1 MAETNEVF
9 ATRGPLRYFRPM
21 QIERR
26 PLLAAAL
33 ALVAAPAS
41 AQVAPRGVQPINLPV
56 AAQQGAAPGFAPLP
70 ATDALLRL
78 VDRLLRLEEDGLDP
92 RHYGIPDSALAA
104 SDPASYRTGLHAA
117 SAAALSD
124 LLLGRVRDMPGRPD
138 LRRDHSALDVQ
149 AWLTELATTPDP
161 AALIDR
167 AALRPQGAAALKA
180 ELARQRQIAATP
192 FSPIPGETTIDPGM
206 VDPLRVPLLRARIAV
221 EDPVLA
227 AAPDAGA
234 LYDPVLEE
242 AVRRWQGDNGLQVDG
257 RVGRITIGLLNRP
270 LTARVDQLRVALD
283 MRRAAA
289 PPPAERRVEV
299 NVPDYRLQV
308 MEGDREIL
316 SMAVIVGRPDRA
328 TPMMAVRLTALQ
340 FNPPWGVPE
349 RNAREDLLPRFR
361 RDPQAMMERGFRVFT
376 VVGGERMEIDPRTI
390 DWSSINGRRF
400 PYFVRQDAGDSSAL
414 GRLKFIMPNNE
425 DIFLHDTP
433 DRHLFRRPDRAF
445 SSGCIRLA
453 EPNQLMAVLLE
464 NTPGWN
470 LPRAERA
477 LASRSTSVISLGR
490 SLPVRLHYNTVM
502 VEAGGRVRIRPDI
515 YRLDAAYARAM
526 ATAPRPLVAGL
537 ARQVAR

>member
-1 MAETNEVF
+1 
-9 ATRGPLRYFRPM
+9 M

-41 AQVAPRGVQPINLPV
+41 AQRAQPVNLPV
-56 AAQQGAAPGFAPLP
+56 AAPASASPGSAPLPAPGLAPLP

-78 VDRLLRLEEDGLDP
+78 IDRLLRLEEDGLDP

-104 SDPASYRTGLHAA
+104 SDPTGYRAALHAA
-117 SAAALSD
+117 SAAAMSD
-124 LLLGRVRDMPGRPD
+124 LLLGRVRSLPD
-138 LRRDHSALDVQ
+138 RSDIRRDHFAVGLQ

-161 AALIDR
+161 AALIER
-167 AALRPQGAAALKA
+167 AALRPQGAAVLKA

-192 FSPIPGETTIDPGM
+192 FTQIPGDATIDPGM
-206 VDPLRVPLLRARIAV
+206 VDPVRVPLLRARIAV

-227 AAPDAGA
+227 AAPDSGA
-234 LYDPVLEE
+234 LYDSVLEE

-257 RVGRITIGLLNRP
+257 RVGRISLGLLNRP

-289 PPPAERRVEV
+289 PPPLGRRVEV

-308 MEGDREIL
+308 MEGEREVL

-328 TPMMAVRLTALQ
+328 TPMMAVRLTAIQ

-376 VVGGERMEIDPRTI
+376 IVGGERMEIDPRTI

-414 GRLKFIMPNNE
+414 GRLKFIMPNTE

-453 EPNQLMAVLLE
+453 EPNALMAVLLE
-464 NTPGWN
+464 GTNGWN
-470 LPRAERA
+470 LARAERA
-477 LASRSTSVISLGR
+477 LDSRSTSAVSLGR
-490 SLPVRLHYNTVM
+490 SLPLRLHYNTVV

-526 ATAPRPLVAGL
+526 AAAPRPLVAGL
-537 ARQVAR
+537 ARQ

>member
-1 MAETNEVF
+1 
-9 ATRGPLRYFRPM
+9 M

-33 ALVAAPAS
+33 ALVAAPAAS
-41 AQVAPRGVQPINLPV
+41 PAWSQIARPVNLPM
-56 AAQQGAAPGFAPLP
+56 AQAGATTGLAPLQP
-70 ATDALLRL
+70 TDALLRL

-92 RHYGIPDSALAA
+92 AHYGIPDSTLAA
-104 SDPASYRTGLHAA
+104 SDPAAYRAALHSA

-124 LLLGRVRDMPGRPD
+124 LLLGRVRTMPGRPD
-138 LRRDHSALDVQ
+138 LRRDPALINLET
-149 AWLTELATTPDP
+149 WLLELATTSDP

-167 AALRPQGAAALKA
+167 AALLPPTAAVLKA
-180 ELARQRQIAATP
+180 ELARQRQLASIP
-192 FSPIPGETTIDPGM
+192 WSPIPGEGTLDPGM
-206 VDPLRVPLLRARIAV
+206 VDAARVPLLRARIAV
-221 EDPVLA
+221 EDPILA
-227 AAPDAGA
+227 ASRDAGA
-234 LYDPVLEE
+234 LYDSGLED
-242 AVRRWQGDNGLQVDG
+242 AVRRWQAANGLEVDG
-257 RVGRITIGLLNRP
+257 RVGRISIGLLNRP

-283 MRRAAA
+283 MARAQPAVT
-289 PPPAERRVEV
+289 AERRVDV
-299 NVPDYRLQV
+299 NVPDYRLRLV
-308 MEGDREIL
+308 EGDRELL

-328 TPMMAVRLTALQ
+328 TPMMAVRLTAIQ

-361 RDPQAMMERGFRVFT
+361 RDPQAMMERGFRVFS

-390 DWSSINGRRF
+390 DWSSVNGQRF

-453 EPNQLMAVLLE
+453 DPNALMAALLE
-464 NTPGWN
+464 GTPGWN
-470 LPRAERA
+470 LARAERA
-477 LASRSTSVISLGR
+477 LASRGTSVVSLSR
-490 SLPVRLHYNTVM
+490 SLPVRLHYNTV
-502 VEAGGRVRIRPDI
+502 VVGPGGRVRIRPDI

-526 ATAPRPLVAGL
+526 ANAPRPQVAGL
-537 ARQVAR
+537 ARQAAR

>member
-1 MAETNEVF
+1 
-9 ATRGPLRYFRPM
+9 M

-33 ALVAAPAS
+33 ALVAAPAG
-41 AQVAPRGVQPINLPV
+41 AQTIRPASMP
-56 AAQQGAAPGFAPLP
+56 AAMPPAIAPGLAP
-70 ATDALLRL
+70 TDALLKL

-92 RHYGIPDSALAA
+92 RHYAIPDSSLAA
-104 SDPASYRTGLHAA
+104 SDPAAYRTALHAA

-138 LRRDHSALDVQ
+138 LRRDISGVNME
-149 AWLTELATTPDP
+149 AWLADLATTPDP
-161 AALIDR
+161 AALLDR
-167 AALRPQGAAALKA
+167 AALRPQDAAALKA
-180 ELARQRQIAATP
+180 ELARQRQIAAQP
-192 FSPIPGETTIDPGM
+192 WSPIPGDATIDPGM
-206 VDPLRVPLLRARIAV
+206 VDAQRVPLLRARLAV

-234 LYDPVLEE
+234 LYDRVLED
-242 AVRRWQGDNGLQVDG
+242 AVRRWQAANGLEVDG
-257 RVGRITIGLLNRP
+257 RVGRISLGLLNRP

-289 PPPAERRVEV
+289 PPPAERRVDV
-299 NVPDYRLQV
+299 NVPDYRLRV
-308 MEGDREIL
+308 MEGEREL
-316 SMAVIVGRPDRA
+316 LAMAVIVGRPDRA
-328 TPMMAVRLTALQ
+328 TPMMAVRLTAIQ

-390 DWSSINGRRF
+390 DWSSINGQRF

-453 EPNQLMAVLLE
+453 EPNQLMALLLSG
-464 NTPGWN
+464 TPGWD
-470 LPRAERA
+470 LARAERA
-477 LASRSTSVISLGR
+477 LASRATSVVSLSR
-490 SLPVRLHYNTVM
+490 SLPVRLHYHTVM

-526 ATAPRPLVAGL
+526 ANVPRLVAGL
-537 ARQVAR
+537 SRPAASNQTAAR